1 MDSMD
6 WFTPFP
12 LSTPLPTPSPTHTLP
27 SEMDASPEAA
37 LEHLKSEL
45 DYQVLEMRR
54 VLKPGKGE
62 VYYRSAGKRP
72 WYNQR

>member
-1 MDSMD
+1 MD

-12 LSTPLPTPSPTHTLP
+12 ASTPLPPPYSPALDLLDST
-27 SEMDASPEAA
+27 PEAA
-37 LEHLKSEL
+37 LESLKSEL
-45 DYQVLEMRR
+45 DYQVLEMKR
-54 VLKPGKGE
+54 VLAVGGE